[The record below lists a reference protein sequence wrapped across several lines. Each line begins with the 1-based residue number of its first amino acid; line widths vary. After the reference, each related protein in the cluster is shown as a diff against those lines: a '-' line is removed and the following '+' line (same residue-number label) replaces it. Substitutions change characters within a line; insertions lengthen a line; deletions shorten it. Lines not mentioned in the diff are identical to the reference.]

1 MSGSEPKH
9 LRADQAGTES
19 HDAQLGLVG
28 GGRSQPYLSASKFA
42 DANEGSRNKR
52 HPWVWALAWVVAA
65 LPASSPSSSSSCAEP
80 TKEFS

>member
-19 HDAQLGLVG
+19 HEAQSALVG

-42 DANEGSRNKR
+42 DANEGSRDKR
-52 HPWVWALAWVVAA
+52 HPWVWALAWVAGFAGAIAILILIVR
-65 LPASSPSSSSSCAEP
+65 
-80 TKEFS
+80 